1 MTIGERIKQLRT
13 EKEIT
18 QTELADIIGTT
29 KQNIY
34 KYENGIITN
43 IPSDKIEAISSYF
56 QVSPAFLMGWNN
68 SAPSES
74 ETLIRTSD
82 NNFSSDETQHIK
94 KYRTLDTYGKKI
106 IDCVLDLEF
115 ERCKQIYES
124 ESVQSNAQSQSKQIQ
139 RNDTYRFS
147 EQAIARSSESNYKP
161 APTEEQYNEFVDL
174 PDDMLGE

>member
-43 IPSDKIEAISSYF
+43 IPSDKIEAISNYF

-68 SAPSES
+68 LTPSES
-74 ETLIRTSD
+74 KTLNRTS
-82 NNFSSDETQHIK
+82 NSNFSADEIQYIK
-94 KYRTLDTYGKKI
+94 KYRTLDTYGKKM

-115 ERCKQIYES
+115 ERCNQIYES
-124 ESVQSNAQSQSKQIQ
+124 SVQSNAQNEIKKT
-139 RNDTYRFS
+139 DTD
-147 EQAIARSSESNYKP
+147 EN
-161 APTEEQYNEFVDL
+161 
-174 PDDMLGE
+174 GE

>member
-82 NNFSSDETQHIK
+82 NNFSADETQHIK

-115 ERCKQIYES
+115 ERCKQIYKS
-124 ESVQSNAQSQSKQIQ
+124 ASVQSNAQSQSEIYISKTAA
-139 RNDTYRFS
+139 RNGEPPGEKIITQEELD
-147 EQAIARSSESNYKP
+147 EIRSR
-161 APTEEQYNEFVDL
+161 
-174 PDDMLGE
+174 PDADPDM